1 MESHS
6 VIAFP
11 FKTEIKNQFLQ
22 ISLTYCLLKLSII
35 ISLVFL
41 ATNNKKKK
49 ILQQKQ
55 RSVMQCY
62 IEKHTLWK
70 YQVSSDYRLKSK
82 SLTSHYQ
89 IASDYSIQSF
99 SCVLLDSA
107 FLPLGGRET
116 RETADTGKKKSGS
129 WLSFFN
135 FEVRALL
142 YMSFRVMFS
151 KPTYPWHKLQIRN
164 TQKPYFRQV
173 LPQKISMPV
182 FNLSENAISKC

>member
-1 MESHS
+1 
-6 VIAFP
+6 
-11 FKTEIKNQFLQ
+11 
-22 ISLTYCLLKLSII
+22 
-35 ISLVFL
+35 
-41 ATNNKKKK
+41 
-49 ILQQKQ
+49 
-55 RSVMQCY
+55 MQCY
-62 IEKHTLWK
+62 IEKHILWK

-107 FLPLGGRET
+107 FLPLGGRQT
-116 RETADTGKKKSGS
+116 RETTDTGKKKSGS
-129 WLSFFN
+129 WLVSFN
-135 FEVRALL
+135 FEVRARF
-142 YMSFRVMFS
+142 YMSFRVMIS